1 MSFGFVFPG
10 QGSQSV
16 GMLSQLAATD
26 SDGIVRATFNEASE
40 VLGYDLWRLVQEGP
54 KDQLD
59 ATERQQPAMLTAGVA
74 TYRLWRG
81 RGGAAP
87 SVVAGHSLGEFT
99 ALVCAGS
106 LEFRSAVDLVRFRG
120 QAMQE
125 AVPLGTGAV
134 AAILGLEE
142 AALDEACKEAAQ
154 GEIVTLANF
163 NAPGQI
169 VIAGHTAA
177 VQRAIEAAKARGA
190 KRAMLLAVSV
200 PVHTSLMR
208 GAAERLADRLKNVE
222 ISPPQVRF
230 VSPVDAAAHQDP
242 RDIHDLLVRQLPSQ
256 VLWIDTVKALA
267 ATGVKQLIECGPGKA
282 LTGMN
287 RRIDKELECLA
298 VEDPASLEAA
308 LAATKGA
315 PNA

>member
-16 GMLSQLAATD
+16 GMLSQLAAAD

-54 KDQLD
+54 EDQLA

-81 RGGAAP
+81 RGGAVP
-87 SVVAGHSLGEFT
+87 SVVSGHSLGEFT

-106 LEFRSAVDLVRFRG
+106 LEFRSAVNLVRFRG

-142 AALDEACKEAAQ
+142 AALDEACREAAQ

-163 NAPGQI
+163 NSPGQI

-177 VQRAIEAAKARGA
+177 VQRAIEGAKARGA
-190 KRAMLLAVSV
+190 KRAVLLAVSV

-208 GAAERLADRLKNVE
+208 GAAERLAERLKNVE
-222 ISPPQVRF
+222 ISPPQIRF
-230 VSPVDAAAHQDP
+230 ISAVDASAHQEP
-242 RDIHDLLVRQLPSQ
+242 RDLHELLVRQLPSP
-256 VLWIDTVKALA
+256 VRWVDTVRALA
-267 ATGVKQLIECGPGKA
+267 ATGIKQLVECGPGKV

-287 RRIDKELECLA
+287 RRIEKGLECLA
-298 VEDPASLEAA
+298 LEDTASLDAV
-308 LAATKGA
+308 LTATKGA